1 MEKRDYLER
10 IIQQA
15 IQAIAAIILH
25 RDAGDFNA
33 GLEAVRSAKQ
43 EILGPFLP
51 VLEVFEA
58 NSAITIAGAER
69 VRVYAA
75 LVGEEALIHGE
86 AGDETSAFLCARR
99 ALELQAA
106 LGAAGSAL
114 SADDQARFALL
125 SKRFAR

>member
-10 IIQQA
+10 IIQQSILA
-15 IQAIAAIILH
+15 LAAIVLH

-33 GLEAVRSAKQ
+33 GLAAVRTAKE

-51 VLEVFEA
+51 VLEAFEA

-69 VRVYAA
+69 VRIFAA
-75 LVGEEALIHGE
+75 LVGEEALLQSE
-86 AGDETSAFLCARR
+86 TGDEASAFLCARR

-106 LGAAGSAL
+106 LRAVGSAL

-125 SKRFAR
+125 SGRFAR